1 MNLNPFHFLY
11 KIQDASVDI
20 ADGVSELMPTE
31 QISLWQLIWGYDSI
45 SGEYSLTS
53 LIVMS
58 LLFIFSF
65 VAVYVFIERFM
76 AVQRALKGKK
86 DFMQK
91 INEYVTKGNL
101 NEAKQL
107 CQSSENPIARMV
119 EKGISRVGKPMKDI
133 TTSIENIGK
142 LEISKLERRLS
153 MLATIS
159 GVAPMLGFLGT
170 VLGMVKVFQ
179 NMSKEETFEI
189 ASLSGGI
196 MEAMITTVGG
206 LIVGIVAYV
215 AYNYLVSKVEKVIHN
230 MEGASI
236 EFIDILEAPGK

>member
-1 MNLNPFHFLY
+1 MNFNLTPMFFS
-11 KIQDASVDI
+11 IQENISTILDEAPSI
-20 ADGVSELMPTE
+20 IETE
-31 QISLWQLIWGYDSI
+31 QISMWQLIWGYDSI

-65 VAVYVFIERFM
+65 IAVYVFIERFM
-76 AVQRALKGKK
+76 TIQKALKGEK
-86 DFMQK
+86 DFMQR
-91 INEYVTKGNL
+91 INDFVLKGDL
-101 NEAKQL
+101 NNAIKH
-107 CQSSENPIARMV
+107 CGSSNNPIAIMI
-119 EKGISRVGKPMKDI
+119 EKGLSRVGKPMKYI
-133 TTSIENIGK
+133 AISIENIGK

-179 NMSKEETFEI
+179 NMSKEKTFEI

-236 EFIDILEAPGK
+236 EFLDILEAPGK

>member
-1 MNLNPFHFLY
+1 MNFNIFPMLLN
-11 KIQDASVDI
+11 IQENISSILEDTPSLI
-20 ADGVSELMPTE
+20 ETE
-31 QISLWQLIWGYDSI
+31 QISMWQLIWGYDSI

-58 LLFIFSF
+58 LLFLFSF
-65 VAVYVFIERFM
+65 IAIYVFIERFM
-76 AVQRALKGKK
+76 TIQRALKGEK

-91 INEYVTKGNL
+91 INDFVLKGNL
-101 NEAKQL
+101 NEAKNH
-107 CQSSENPIARMV
+107 CNSSNNPIARMI
-119 EKGISRVGKPMKDI
+119 EKGLSRVGKPMKDI
-133 TTSIENIGK
+133 TISIENIGK

-179 NMSKEETFEI
+179 NMSKEKTFEI

-236 EFIDILEAPGK
+236 EFLDILEAPGK